1 MPPAASSNSVKII
14 SLNRN
19 KLLQH
24 LQQITR
30 RIQNDHPNVAEIR
43 LFGSLGRGNQTG
55 MSDVDILIIL
65 EHTVEK
71 DPLQRI
77 LTFLPYFEIDRG
89 VDILVFSRSEIEHRL
104 TGGDGN
110 FNRILAESILL

>member
-1 MPPAASSNSVKII
+1 MQPAASSNSVKIVF
-14 SLNRN
+14 LNRN
-19 KLLQH
+19 KLLHQ
-24 LQQITR
+24 LKQIAR
-30 RIQNDHPNVAEIR
+30 RIQSDHPEVSEIR
-43 LFGSLGRGNQTG
+43 IFGSLARGDQTG

-65 EHTVEK
+65 EHTIEK
-71 DPLQRI
+71 DPLHKI

-104 TGGDGN
+104 TGGDDN